1 VPPDPCLLLR
11 GWRETGEPE
20 RGKKGKGEGRGE
32 VEGDLAHP
40 KILVWHPYDF
50 MSTTALACKPRVMSK
65 MIR

>member
-40 KILVWHPYDF
+40 KILVWHP
-50 MSTTALACKPRVMSK
+50 L
-65 MIR
+65 